1 VDKIKFNKNFG
12 KFIAQK
18 RIQLGITQSELA
30 ARMGNNPQNIS
41 RLERGE
47 ISPTLFWV
55 YNLSKVLEIKLHDLL
70 KEFDKIS

>member
-1 VDKIKFNKNFG
+1 VDKNKFNKKFG

-18 RIQLGITQSELA
+18 RIEVGITQSELA
-30 ARMGNNPQNIS
+30 ARMDNNPQNIS

-55 YNLSKVLEIKLHDLL
+55 YNLSKALNIKLVDLL
-70 KEFDKIS
+70 KEFD